1 MIERDVLPKALADVA
16 ARREASSGTCGACLL
31 PVEDDAKVG
40 ILDNCS
46 HVFHFECAEQWS
58 RTENTCPQCK
68 VRFFWL
74 ASYRPS
80 GTRASLTKVEK
91 RDQEGESDEAF
102 EDAQICEMCKEIGDE
117 GALLLCDGMHGT
129 CNAAFHFGCVGL
141 SAVPRE
147 AWFCPDCAERGF
159 DIDSSGRRGKASR
172 DAAPQEAQEAQELAG
187 TAQQAASSALA
198 LEASGSAAG
207 ADSTTTS
214 ASWAETWSQLP
225 SRAALGASGSAP
237 AASAGVASAGMP
249 RAATSDHAD
258 SSSIAGGGGRGGST
272 TLRSQVPAHLRL
284 NPLTCVSPPM
294 EVPILRPAGGGG
306 PSLFANFVQRR
317 RAQRGAAAAPAAGG
331 SGADAAAGFIKL
343 NPTYEE
349 DFMGGKSSA

>member
-74 ASYRPS
+74 ASYRPN

-102 EDAQICEMCKEIGDE
+102 EDAQVCEECKEIGDE
-117 GALLLCDGMHGT
+117 GELLLCDGMHGT
-129 CNAAFHFGCVGL
+129 CNAAFHFSCVGL

-159 DIDSSGRRGKASR
+159 DIDARGRRSGASG

-187 TAQQAASSALA
+187 TAQQ
-198 LEASGSAAG
+198 
-207 ADSTTTS
+207 DSTAAS

-258 SSSIAGGGGRGGST
+258 SSSIAGGGGRGGSA

-294 EVPILRPAGGGG
+294 EVPTLRPAGGGG

-317 RAQRGAAAAPAAGG
+317 RAQRGAAAAPATGG